1 MGVNYG
7 NDGIPNT
14 IDDRNEFNSKYYI
27 NNNLSLYLDAT
38 ENVSDEFLEIANLQT
53 LFGKDYYVILRPSLC
68 FEFPFVEENKKSGKK
83 TGLIV
88 FLIILSLLILLVVL
102 YILLK
107 FIKLKKEGKEFSL
120 KNLKEQPLLGN

>member
-27 NNNLSLYLDAT
+27 NNNLSLYLEAT
-38 ENVSDEFLEIANLQT
+38 ENVTDEFLEIANLQT

-68 FEFPFVEENKKSGKK
+68 FKFPFVEEDNESG
-83 TGLIV
+83 TNIGLII

-102 YILLK
+102 FILWK
-107 FIKLKKEGKEFSL
+107 YIKLKKEGKEFSL